1 MCANVIPFSSQQ
13 LEGPDEDDQ
22 AKDDQR
28 LQTEVFFL
36 QKKLLLQF
44 NDMLYLVFIHMI
56 GNDLSLFCC
65 EIKCLTFM
73 EVSLKKHIGLSIELA
88 CNTTPDVH

>member
-36 QKKLLLQF
+36 QKKLL
-44 NDMLYLVFIHMI
+44 
-56 GNDLSLFCC
+56 SRCR
-65 EIKCLTFM
+65 
-73 EVSLKKHIGLSIELA
+73 
-88 CNTTPDVH
+88 

>member
-28 LQTEVFFL
+28 LQTEVFSL
-36 QKKLLLQF
+36 QK
-44 NDMLYLVFIHMI
+44 
-56 GNDLSLFCC
+56 
-65 EIKCLTFM
+65 TF
-73 EVSLKKHIGLSIELA
+73 SSI
-88 CNTTPDVH
+88 